1 MLIRFFIF
9 LIVTRLLCSVF
20 ILMTGEEPK
29 NYRSGM
35 MGGVNSEQNKTVW
48 FNLIH
53 AVFATFFTK
62 LSFDFTLKDSLQTIN

>member
-1 MLIRFFIF
+1 
-9 LIVTRLLCSVF
+9 
-20 ILMTGEEPK
+20 MTGEEPK
-29 NYRSGM
+29 NYRSDM